1 MHYGEEGLPLLSCF
15 LRFNVFPCEA
25 QLQSCLSGLV
35 EALLAPPTEAKNKTT
50 AQRIC
55 KTLHNVQ
62 YLGYALVGSAIPKSP
77 LSIDQVCMRV
87 QYMYV
92 YLIIQHSHLCIYMY
106 AFHRQ
111 RILV

>member
-1 MHYGEEGLPLLSCF
+1 MHYGGDGLPLLLCF

-55 KTLHNVQ
+55 ETLHIVQ
-62 YLGYALVGSAIPKSP
+62 YLGYMYIALVGSAIPTCKSP
-77 LSIDQVCMRV
+77 LSIDQVCM
-87 QYMYV
+87 YV
-92 YLIIQHSHLCIYMY
+92 
-106 AFHRQ
+106 
-111 RILV
+111 